1 MESAYR
7 PELWRDLYVMLGT
20 SSAGLIGLLFIA
32 SSLHLDDM
40 KNEVF
45 RLRASNNTL
54 CLLVMLI
61 QAAAILVPQSTAAL
75 GIELTAS
82 NLLGLMIPLSFTY
95 KVHFKNKSDGSRGGY
110 SIYRAVGYMGGYLL
124 GVAGGVALVS
134 QLRWGMYLVTISY
147 LGVLT
152 AVIWNA
158 WIIMFGLRRTA
169 KFQR

>member
-1 MESAYR
+1 
-7 PELWRDLYVMLGT
+7 MLGT

-54 CLLVMLI
+54 CLLVMLV
-61 QAAAILVPQSTAAL
+61 QAAAILVPQSTVML

-95 KVHFKNKSDGSRGGY
+95 KVHFKNKSDGRRGGY

-124 GVAGGVALVS
+124 GIAGGVALINMS
-134 QLRWGMYLVTISY
+134 GWGMYLATISY
-147 LGVLT
+147 IGVLA

-158 WIIMFGLRRTA
+158 WIIMFGLRRA
-169 KFQR
+169 APVKK